1 MENLTEIVEEVQ
13 PKKRIYSPKQRK
25 MIGML
30 AQMSGGTY
38 QDDGFDDVDINII
51 LEECMRNVDQ
61 HSSFVFSEIVSYKNK
76 G

>member
-13 PKKRIYSPKQRK
+13 PLKKRKLTWIQLVGR
-25 MIGML
+25 
-30 AQMSGGTY
+30 MSSNTH

-61 HSSFVFSEIVSYKNK
+61 HSSFVFSDIVTYK
-76 G
+76 GRG